1 MNSDADDSVGV
12 KMLADHLVQVKNQYE
27 GSYFH
32 NSYISIEQIN
42 NLTQKMND
50 LENEK
55 YQLEREFK
63 QMQREL
69 DQKRVE
75 IFNMKRAN
83 IAQHA
88 IEERENWNAILIQQK
103 SENKRLQNG
112 IIYMH

>member
-1 MNSDADDSVGV
+1 MNTDTDDSVGV

-27 GSYFH
+27 GIIEY
-32 NSYISIEQIN
+32 SIDWCVEQIN
-42 NLTQKMND
+42 QLTQKMQQ

-69 DQKRVE
+69 DDKRLE

-83 IAQHA
+83 VAQHA

-103 SENKRLQNG
+103 TQNKRLENG
-112 IIYMH
+112 TL